1 MSEVATIAQSP
12 EAGTTVLFKSS
23 SLLQR
28 LARSKSAII
37 GSAIILLIVTVALF
51 ASTIAPY
58 DPIKQNFRTQLQA
71 PGLSHLLGTDEF
83 GRDIFSRMV
92 YGSRWALL
100 AGFLADSIALVL
112 GITVGVIGGFSGGT
126 VDAVVVWLTDVM
138 LAFPYLLLAMIVV
151 AIFGPGLIN
160 AMISVGIVY
169 VPQYARLVRGTV
181 LSLKEK
187 EFIEA
192 ARCLGI
198 PTYRI
203 ILRHVLP
210 NCIAPIIVMATLA
223 IGWAIVQTAG
233 LSFLGLGAQPPTP
246 EWGAMLSGGRNYM
259 LSAWWIATFP
269 GLAIVITVIGFN
281 LLGDGLR
288 DALDPFLRGR

>member
-1 MSEVATIAQSP
+1 MTEAALTESP
-12 EAGTTVLFKSS
+12 GAEATTVFQTP
-23 SLLQR
+23 SLAQR
-28 LARSKSAII
+28 LSRSKSAII
-37 GSAIILLIVTVALF
+37 GSAIILIIVTVAIF
-51 ASTIAPY
+51 ANLIAPF
-58 DPIKQNFRTQLQA
+58 DPIDQDFRSQLQSPSLA
-71 PGLSHLLGTDEF
+71 HLLGTDEF
-83 GRDIFSRMV
+83 GRDIFSRIV
-92 YGSRWALL
+92 HGARWALL
-100 AGFLADSIALVL
+100 AGLLADTIALVL
-112 GITVGVIGGFSGGT
+112 GVTIGLIGGYFGGRIDT
-126 VDAVVVWLTDVM
+126 GVVWLTDVM
-138 LAFPYLLLAMIVV
+138 LAFPYLLLAMIIV
-151 AIFGPGLIN
+151 AIFGPGLVN

-192 ARCLGI
+192 ARCLGVSKF
-198 PTYRI
+198 RI

-210 NCIAPIIVMATLA
+210 NCMAPIIVMASLA
-223 IGWAIVQTAG
+223 VGWAIVQTAG

-246 EWGAMLSGGRNYM
+246 EWGSMLSGGRSFM

-288 DALDPFLRGR
+288 DALDPYLRGR